1 MSFIDEFTDVMPTTL
16 TLERVASSTIA
27 GKPTYSVAVSYT
39 CHVQM
44 RAIGIRRTD
53 GTVDTGRG
61 VIYIK
66 GVVSLTPK
74 DRITIAA
81 LAPGVTAPP
90 ILDVGGSFD
99 ELGEAFTSVVF
110 G

>member
-1 MSFIDEFTDVMPTTL
+1 MPTTL
-16 TLERVASSTIA
+16 TLERVTSSTIA
-27 GKPTYSVAVSYT
+27 GKPTYGAAVTYY

-44 RAIGIRRTD
+44 RAVGVRRTD

-61 VIYIK
+61 IVYIK
-66 GVVSLTPK
+66 GAVALTPK
-74 DRITIAA
+74 DRITISA
-81 LAPGVTAPP
+81 LSPGVTAPP

-99 ELGEAFTSVVF
+99 ELGEAYTSVVF